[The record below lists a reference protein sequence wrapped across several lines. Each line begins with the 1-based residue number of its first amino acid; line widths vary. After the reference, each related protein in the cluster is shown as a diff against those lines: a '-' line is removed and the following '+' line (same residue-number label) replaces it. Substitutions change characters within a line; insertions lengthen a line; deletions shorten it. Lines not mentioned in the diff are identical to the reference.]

1 MQKRHYHSVSN
12 SWYWSRSFRSENKEG
27 SLTSDEDEV
36 VLQEVVKEE
45 FPEDLFEDQVK
56 EEEQPIASAVAFP
69 KPLMSKSHLKKCLS
83 LRTCYHPKS
92 TVTTTNIE
100 ASPTQW
106 TESEETQ
113 IQRIIP
119 MANAA
124 TSKSSTDTDS
134 SFWERKTQLSVS
146 GKYNYQ
152 LMGFYRKGRVLQ
164 IWS

>member
-1 MQKRHYHSVSN
+1 MEILKDVQRKKDLIVRLVTHDIDREV
-12 SWYWSRSFRSENKEG
+12 SENKEG

-56 EEEQPIASAVAFP
+56 EEVQPIASAVAFP

-83 LRTCYHPKS
+83 LRTCYPKS

-100 ASPTQW
+100 ASPTQLFLW
-106 TESEETQ
+106 LMWLLQNPQLTH
-113 IQRIIP
+113 
-119 MANAA
+119 
-124 TSKSSTDTDS
+124 S

-146 GKYNYQ
+146 GKCNYQ
-152 LMGFYRKGRVLQ
+152 LMCLYRKGRVLQ